1 MTSMTWRRIAERL
14 PSPIIRDRPCA
25 GALELS
31 RDLADINIDLDW
43 QERWL
48 NVEHYSGSREPDSYQ
63 TVYCRH
69 AISRL
74 RQGMAASSGIA

>member
-14 PSPIIRDRPCA
+14 PSPIIQDRPCA

-48 NVEHYSGSREPDSYQ
+48 NVERYGGSREPDSNQ

-74 RQGMAASSGIA
+74 RQRMAASSGIA